1 SSNDK
6 IEPKTIRATPAAT
19 RFSDA
24 ERQTELARRR
34 AKVFEQMTDDSMM
47 ILFSA
52 EPKIYAGDVDFYYRQ
67 ENNLYY
73 LTNLKQNGATLVLV
87 KNGGNTREILFL
99 PKRNPVNE
107 AWNGKMYSDE
117 DAARISGVKTI
128 VNSAETK
135 DFLESVKSRKPFASK
150 NQTSIPAVQN
160 LYLQIPAH
168 DFHNDDK
175 REFRKETEFV
185 KTFTTASIDEKSK
198 EIKYESPAGYKI
210 KAAQPI
216 FGNLRFVKSPY
227 EIKLLQHAID
237 ITTEAQMRSMAM
249 VGKAKWEYE
258 VQAEVEYTFRRRNA
272 DYWGYPSI
280 VGCGP
285 NATTLHY
292 VESQGA
298 VKAGDLML
306 MDVGA
311 EYDHYT
317 ADVTR
322 TYPVN
327 GKFSKEQAEIYQIIY
342 DAQEAAAKATKPG
355 ARFAEIDDAAENL
368 IKERL
373 FKLGLTT
380 GTDDFIPSTI
390 QEMSDGKGGKKKY
403 GILQSKLWNLHGLGH
418 WLGMNVHDVG
428 EYSVPL
434 KAGAVFTNEPGIYVR
449 EDALE
454 NLPDTPANREF
465 IAKVR
470 PAFEK
475 YKNIGV
481 RIEDDMLVTSGGV
494 EWMTKALPR
503 KMEEIE
509 AFMARASK
517 EMSYTALNQVMNP
530 AVAVLDADRFSS
542 ANLFDWKAKNNIPA
556 NGVTVRR
563 GWIWTGKETTLSG
576 LSHVEHSHGE

>member
-1 SSNDK
+1 
-6 IEPKTIRATPAAT
+6 
-19 RFSDA
+19 
-24 ERQTELARRR
+24 
-34 AKVFEQMTDDSMM
+34 M

-52 EPKIYAGDVDFYYRQ
+52 EPKLYAGDVDFYYRQ

-73 LTNLKQNGATLVLV
+73 LTNLKQKGATLVLV
-87 KNGGNTREILFL
+87 KEGGNTREILFL
-99 PKRNPVNE
+99 PLRDPANE
-107 AWNGKMYSDE
+107 AWNGKMYSNDE
-117 DAARISGVKTI
+117 AARISGLKLI
-128 VNSAETK
+128 VDATETK
-135 DFLESVKSRKPFASK
+135 DFLEAVKNKKPFASK
-150 NQTSIPAVQN
+150 NRTNIPNVSN

-168 DFHNDDK
+168 DFANDDK

-185 KTFTTASIDEKSK
+185 KGFATATVDQTSK
-198 EIKYESPAGYKI
+198 EIKYESTIGYKI
-210 KAAQPI
+210 KPAQPI

-227 EIKLLQHAID
+227 EIKLMQHAID

-249 VGKAKWEYE
+249 VGKANWEYE

-327 GKFSKEQAEIYQIIY
+327 GKFSKEQAEIYQIVY
-342 DAQEAAAKATKPG
+342 DAQEAVGKATKPG
-355 ARFAEIDDAAENL
+355 VRFSELNEIAENL
-368 IKERL
+368 IKQRL
-373 FKLGLTT
+373 YNLGLIT
-380 GTDDFIPSTI
+380 GPDDLIPSTI
-390 QEMSDGKGGKKKY
+390 QEMSDGKGGKRKY
-403 GILQSKLWNLHGLGH
+403 GIPQSKLWDLHGLGH

-428 EYSVPL
+428 GYEVPL
-434 KAGAVFTNEPGIYVR
+434 KAGAIFTNEPGVYIR

-481 RIEDDMLVTSGGV
+481 RIEDDLLVTSGGV

-509 AFMARASK
+509 SFMARASK
-517 EMSYTALNQVMNP
+517 EMNYSNLRQESNP
-530 AVAVLDADRFSS
+530 AFAVFNVDGFSTS
-542 ANLFDWKAKNNIPA
+542 NLFDWKAGNYAPM
-556 NGVTVRR
+556 NGASVRR
-563 GWIWTGKETTLSG
+563 GWIWTGKDTTVSALN
-576 LSHVEHSHGE
+576 HTEHSHAE